1 MDLRKVKI
9 NFGRLHCGVK
19 SITSSSALT
28 PPEPIIFRVKILKIC
43 FNWDYYVDICFSFHI
58 TFSQA
63 LWALTIHWLTA
74 GSLVRS
80 IWNTG
85 GGRVCCN
92 PWSKCCGCPHT
103 ATACVRWPTPFSQ
116 SPWACNSSPSCVSS
130 RKNFWTAS
138 ASLRSGNLESP
149 ALSLASFCFFLRSR
163 SLFLKLG
170 SLGLLRSK

>member
-1 MDLRKVKI
+1 MDLHKVKI
-9 NFGRLHCGVK
+9 NFGRLHCGGQ
-19 SITSSSALT
+19 SITSLSALT
-28 PPEPIIFRVKILKIC
+28 PPEPIIFWVKILKIC
-43 FNWDYYVDICFSFHI
+43 FNWDHYVDICFSFHI
-58 TFSQA
+58 IFSQA
-63 LWALTIHWLTA
+63 LSTYNSLIV

-85 GGRVCCN
+85 GGRVCCHTC
-92 PWSKCCGCPHT
+92 STCCGCPHT
-103 ATACVRWPTPFSQ
+103 TIAFVRWSTPFSC
-116 SPWACNSSPSCVSS
+116 SPWASNSSPSCISS

-170 SLGLLRSK
+170 SLRLLRSK